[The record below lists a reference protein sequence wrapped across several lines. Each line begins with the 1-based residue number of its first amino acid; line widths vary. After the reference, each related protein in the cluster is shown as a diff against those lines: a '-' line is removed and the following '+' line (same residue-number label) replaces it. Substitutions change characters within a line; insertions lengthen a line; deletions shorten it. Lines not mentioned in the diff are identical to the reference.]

1 MTSAAAFPQTT
12 GPLQLQ
18 GAAGAIEAVVEW
30 PAGELKRDVV
40 GVVCHPHPLHGGT
53 MANKVV
59 TSAAQALRELGCATL
74 RFNFRGVGGSAGEHD
89 DGIGEGADLVAIC
102 DWVRATRPTAR
113 LVLAGFSF
121 GAYVSMM
128 RAADLRP
135 DLLISL
141 APAVGFRDFSG
152 FREPGCPWLVIQPE
166 ADEVVD
172 PAAVHAWMADRH
184 PPPTLL
190 RFDGASHFFHGRLL
204 ALREAI
210 AQFVEPRLPP
220 LA

>member
-89 DGIGEGADLVAIC
+89 DGIGREH
-102 DWVRATRPTAR
+102 
-113 LVLAGFSF
+113 LVLTDQEGHGTLADVPRDARHGFV
-121 GAYVSMM
+121 A
-128 RAADLRP
+128 
-135 DLLISL
+135 
-141 APAVGFRDFSG
+141 FR
-152 FREPGCPWLVIQPE
+152 
-166 ADEVVD
+166 
-172 PAAVHAWMADRH
+172 
-184 PPPTLL
+184 
-190 RFDGASHFFHGRLL
+190 GRLHL
-204 ALREAI
+204 
-210 AQFVEPRLPP
+210 QVEDEGHDKGYGARAERLQV
-220 LA
+220 

>member
-1 MTSAAAFPQTT
+1 MSPSAFPQAT
-12 GPLQLQ
+12 GPLLLQ
-18 GAAGAIEAVVEW
+18 GGAGAIEAVVEW
-30 PAGELKRDVV
+30 PAAATPRDVV
-40 GVVCHPHPLHGGT
+40 GIVCHPHPLHGGT
-53 MANKVV
+53 MTNKVV
-59 TSAAQALRELGCATL
+59 TSAAQALRDLGCATL
-74 RFNFRGVGGSAGEHD
+74 RFNFRGTGRSEGEHD
-89 DGIGEGADLVAIC
+89 AGHGEGDDLVAIC

-128 RAADLRP
+128 RAAEIRP
-135 DLLISL
+135 DLLLSL
-141 APAVGFRDFSG
+141 APSVGRRDVAG
-152 FREPGCPWLVIQPE
+152 FREPACPWLVIQPD

-172 PAAVHAWMADRH
+172 PADVYAWVAQRQ

-190 RFDGASHFFHGRLL
+190 RFEGASHFFHGRLL

-210 AQFVEPRLPP
+210 AQFVGPRLPP

>member
-1 MTSAAAFPQTT
+1 MVPFAFPQAT
-12 GPLQLQ
+12 GPLLLT
-18 GAAGAIEAVVEW
+18 GAAGAIETVIDW
-30 PAGELKRDVV
+30 PGVADKRDVV
-40 GVVCHPHPLHGGT
+40 GIVCHPHPLHGGT
-53 MANKVV
+53 MGNKVV

-74 RFNFRGVGGSAGEHD
+74 RFNFRGTGASAGEHD
-89 DGIGEGADLVAIC
+89 DGRGEGDDLVVIC

-128 RAADLRP
+128 RAADIRP
-135 DLLISL
+135 DLLVSL
-141 APAVGFRDFSG
+141 APAVGFRDFGG
-152 FREPGCPWLVIQPE
+152 FREPACPWLVIQPD

-172 PAAVHAWMADRH
+172 PAAVYAWLAKRH
-184 PPPTLL
+184 PAPTLL

-210 AQFVEPRLPP
+210 VQFVGPRLPP